1 MKFGYIARQ
10 KNIRRIIIITYNS
23 ISLENF
29 DLARILKF
37 LPGIILG
44 LTVHEFCHAWVA
56 HLCGDSTSKDQG
68 RVTLNPLKHID
79 LLGFIFLIFA
89 GFGWAKP
96 VQFNE
101 QNLRDPKTDVIKI
114 ALAGP
119 LSNAVL
125 AMVISIL
132 FSVYSY
138 VFPISNGFGSQ
149 LVSEIF
155 LYTIYINWGLFIF
168 NLIPLPPLDGSH
180 LLFYPLRRYPVLY
193 DSLYK
198 YGSLLLFGLLIATAV
213 TKINFLPIMPAIRF
227 LAEGFLSLVGYR

>member
-1 MKFGYIARQ
+1 MIK
-10 KNIRRIIIITYNS
+10 TNS
-23 ISLENF
+23 ISVENF

-101 QNLRDPKTDVIKI
+101 QNLRDPKTDIIKI

-132 FSVYSY
+132 FSVYSSAM
-138 VFPISNGFGSQ
+138 PIYQGSGAQ
-149 LVSEIF
+149 IVSEVF

-180 LLFYPLRRYPVLY
+180 LLFYPLRQYPAIY
-193 DSLYK
+193 DSIYK
-198 YGSLLLFGLLIATAV
+198 YGSLLLFGLLIATVV

-227 LAEGFLSLVGYR
+227 LAEGFLSMVGYR